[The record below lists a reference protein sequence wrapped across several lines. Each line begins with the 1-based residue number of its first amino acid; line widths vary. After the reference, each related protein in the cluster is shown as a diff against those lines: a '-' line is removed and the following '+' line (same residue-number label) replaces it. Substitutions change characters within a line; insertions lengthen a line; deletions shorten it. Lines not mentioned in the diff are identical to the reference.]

1 MKHYIIFDEDGK
13 LLVLS
18 IIAIDED
25 RIPSN
30 AIQISNENQ
39 ALYLQAMNS
48 TLQDVFLIDGEI
60 QIVDKYTPAEL
71 AAQEAAEA
79 AALLV
84 SQAKALL
91 RASDYRLIPDEY
103 AELTTEQ
110 QTELVAYRAQLRL
123 VARGESAELP
133 TISF

>member
-1 MKHYIIFDEDGK
+1 MKLYKNSNGAIYAYSDEDLENLAKQGINPIEK
-13 LLVLS
+13 LSLTYF
-18 IIAIDED
+18 E
-25 RIPSN
+25 
-30 AIQISNENQ
+30 
-39 ALYLQAMNS
+39 
-48 TLQDVFLIDGEI
+48 
-60 QIVDKYTPAEL
+60 YTPEEI
-71 AAQEAAEA
+71 EAKQIERDKQ
-79 AALLV
+79 LLI

-91 RASDYRLIPDEY
+91 RSSDYRLIPDEY

>member
-1 MKHYIIFDEDGK
+1 MNLFKNQNGDIYAYSDEDFINLARQK
-13 LLVLS
+13 YPLRV
-18 IIAIDED
+18 
-25 RIPSN
+25 
-30 AIQISNENQ
+30 ISDNEIENNFTNEE
-39 ALYLQAMNS
+39 LNTKGHEVITNDYGYTPFS
-48 TLQDVFLIDGEI
+48 
-60 QIVDKYTPAEL
+60 YTPAEL
-71 AAQEAAEA
+71 AAQEADEA

-84 SQAKALL
+84 SQATTLL

-123 VARGESAELP
+123 VARSESAELP

>member
-1 MKHYIIFDEDGK
+1 MYYFNYNKNGDIIGCGFSPDGTIINEGIECTEEQK
-13 LLVLS
+13 NNWQLLR
-18 IIAIDED
+18 II
-25 RIPSN
+25 
-30 AIQISNENQ
+30 
-39 ALYLQAMNS
+39 NS
-48 TLQDVFLIDGEI
+48 

-71 AAQEAAEA
+71 AAQEATQA

-103 AELTTEQ
+103 AELTTDQ